1 MKENEFDLDF
11 DFEKEY
17 GFDLKDED
25 KTEKLDDDF
34 DLRAILESDFAE
46 EAELFNAEY
55 QNDFNYDPEEYPLE
69 EEPAA

>member
-46 EAELFNAEY
+46 EAALFNAEY
-55 QNDFNYDPEEYPLE
+55 QNDFNYDPEE
-69 EEPAA
+69 

>member
-17 GFDLKDED
+17 GFDLDQETKA
-25 KTEKLDDDF
+25 EKLDEDY

-46 EAELFNAEY
+46 EAELFNA
-55 QNDFNYDPEEYPLE
+55 
-69 EEPAA
+69 